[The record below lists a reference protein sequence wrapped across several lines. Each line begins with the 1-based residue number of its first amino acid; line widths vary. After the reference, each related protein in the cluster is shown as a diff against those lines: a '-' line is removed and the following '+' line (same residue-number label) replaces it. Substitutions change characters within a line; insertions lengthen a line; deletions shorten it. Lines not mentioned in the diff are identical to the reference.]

1 MGRDSHGERWP
12 GAHATRQPVSRG
24 WSSAGLGTSPI
35 PRPSQLMSP
44 QVPAEGGGP
53 ATPPLRQQEPVLS
66 CVPHCYAQEVSR
78 LAALPAGSYT
88 VVPSTYLPDA
98 EGTFTL
104 TVATRIDRWA
114 SLSLPLLSGH
124 CLPATDPPSPPLPFS
139 LLLQALHSQP

>member
-1 MGRDSHGERWP
+1 
-12 GAHATRQPVSRG
+12 
-24 WSSAGLGTSPI
+24 
-35 PRPSQLMSP
+35 MSP

-53 ATPPLRQQEPVLS
+53 GTPPLRQREPVLS

-114 SLSLPLLSGH
+114 ARSLPLLPGH
-124 CLPATDPPSPPLPFS
+124 CLPCPPLTHPPLLSPPAGTPFTAVS
-139 LLLQALHSQP
+139 CWAKPSRR